1 LQASLISKNV
11 NVGGRMIETRRGTYM
26 FKAALEIEY
35 ELPIKGHDP
44 LVSSE
49 LRIDV
54 MNMIFFTADFLI
66 RGRNAD
72 VTWMTEMV

>member
-1 LQASLISKNV
+1 LQASLVSKNV
-11 NVGGRMIETRRGTYM
+11 NVGGIMMETKGTYM

-44 LVSSE
+44 LIPSE
-49 LRIDV
+49 LRRDV

-72 VTWMTEMV
+72 VTWMTEIV

>member
-1 LQASLISKNV
+1 
-11 NVGGRMIETRRGTYM
+11 MMETKGTYM

-44 LVSSE
+44 LIPSE

-72 VTWMTEMV
+72 ITWMTEIV

>member
-1 LQASLISKNV
+1 
-11 NVGGRMIETRRGTYM
+11 M

-44 LVSSE
+44 AISNE
-49 LRIDV
+49 LTIDV

-66 RGRNAD
+66 KGRNAD

>member
-1 LQASLISKNV
+1 
-11 NVGGRMIETRRGTYM
+11 M

-49 LRIDV
+49 PRIDV
-54 MNMIFFTADFLI
+54 IKTIFFTADFLI
-66 RGRNAD
+66 RGMNAD
-72 VTWMTEMV
+72 VTWTTEMV